1 MAGSLDIVNMSDSP
15 VHPASFGTTPT
26 DLIGPATRLALS
38 NFAVS
43 GRPMSMS
50 VVRSLVVIKRA
61 MANANSR
68 FSDITGIDEPTA
80 TAIGLAADEVL
91 RGDWDNQF
99 GIDTFQTGSGT
110 STNMNVN
117 EVLGALAQ
125 RKLAGSTIHPND
137 HVNASQSTND
147 VFPTAVRMAV
157 LAEIRDVLMPGL
169 DVLHDALVN
178 RADEF
183 ADVVK
188 AGRTHLMDA
197 SPITLGQEF
206 GGYAAQVAE
215 SRERIRDTCVRVA
228 AVPLGG
234 TATGNGLNAP
244 DGVADI
250 AIAEI
255 ARTTG
260 LAVYAT
266 ADRFA
271 SQASPDALVELSGQL
286 RVTATAMFK
295 IANDIRLLASGPS
308 TGLAEI
314 RLPELQP
321 GSSIMPGKVNPVLCE
336 VVTQVAAQVIG
347 NDAAIGFAGSQ
358 GTLEMNTYLPV
369 IADNLL
375 ASISLLGRATADFG
389 ARCVLGIEAD
399 RDRCRAYA
407 EASPAVATGLNVL
420 IGYDAATNL
429 VLRSRAEGRSI
440 RDVLVDSGLVDAA
453 EIDTVLD
460 VDRLARGSLGS
471 GLE

>member
-1 MAGSLDIVNMSDSP
+1 MSDSP
-15 VHPASFGTTPT
+15 AHSRSAGTTSI
-26 DLIGPATRLALS
+26 DLVGPATRLAMS

-43 GRPMSMS
+43 GRPMAMS

-61 MANANSR
+61 MANSNAQ
-68 FSDITGIDEPTA
+68 FSDFTGIDGSIA
-80 TAIGLAADEVL
+80 TAIGVAADEIL
-91 RGDWDNQF
+91 RGDWDDQF
-99 GIDTFQTGSGT
+99 RIDTFQTGSGT

-117 EVLGALAQ
+117 EVIASLAQ
-125 RKLAGSTIHPND
+125 RELRGSSIHPND

-147 VFPTAVRMAV
+147 VFPTAVRMAA

-169 DVLHDALVN
+169 DALHDALRN

-206 GGYAAQVAE
+206 GGYAAQIAE
-215 SRERIRDTCVRVA
+215 SRERIDDTCVRVA

-244 DGVADI
+244 DGVADL

-255 ARTTG
+255 ARSTG
-260 LAVYAT
+260 LAVYPA

-271 SQASPDALVELSGQL
+271 SQSSPDALVELSGQL

-295 IANDIRLLASGPS
+295 IANDIRLLASGPN
-308 TGLAEI
+308 TGLGEI

-347 NDAAIGFAGSQ
+347 NDATIGFAGSQ

-375 ASISLLGRATADFG
+375 TSISLLGRAAADFG
-389 ARCVLGIEAD
+389 LRCVLGIEAD
-399 RDRCRAYA
+399 RDRCRVYA
-407 EASPAVATGLNVL
+407 EASPAVATALNVL
-420 IGYDAATNL
+420 IGYDAATSL
-429 VLRSRAEGRSI
+429 VLRSRVEGRSL
-440 RDVLVDSGLVDAA
+440 REVLLDSGLVDAA
-453 EIDTVLD
+453 EIDSVLD
-460 VDRLARGSLGS
+460 VDRLARGPH
-471 GLE
+471 

>member
-1 MAGSLDIVNMSDSP
+1 MAGFIKTVDMSDSP
-15 VHPASFGTTPT
+15 VHSASFGTTST
-26 DLIGPATRLALS
+26 ELIGPATRLALS

-43 GRPMSMS
+43 GRPMSML

-61 MANANSR
+61 MANANAR
-68 FSDITGIDEPTA
+68 FGDITGIDEPIA
-80 TAIGLAADEVL
+80 TAIGLAVDDVL
-91 RGDWDNQF
+91 RGDWDHQF

-117 EVLGALAQ
+117 EVLAALAQ
-125 RKLAGSTIHPND
+125 RKLAGSTRIHPND

-147 VFPTAVRMAV
+147 VFPTAVRMAA
-157 LAEIRDVLMPGL
+157 LAEVRDVLMPGL
-169 DVLHDALVN
+169 DVLHDALAN
-178 RADEF
+178 RADQF

-206 GGYAAQVAE
+206 GGYAAQIVEA
-215 SRERIRDTCVRVA
+215 RERIRETCVRVA

-260 LAVYAT
+260 LAVYPA

-295 IANDIRLLASGPS
+295 IANDLRLLASGPN

-347 NDAAIGFAGSQ
+347 NDATIGFAGSQ

-369 IADNLL
+369 IADNLV
-375 ASISLLGRATADFG
+375 ASISLLGRAAADFG

-407 EASPAVATGLNVL
+407 EASPAVATALNVL

-429 VLRSRAEGRSI
+429 VLRSRVEGRSI
-440 RDVLVDSGLVDAA
+440 RDVLVDSGLVDES
-453 EIDTVLD
+453 EIDRVLD
-460 VDRLARGSLGS
+460 VDRLARGSS
-471 GLE
+471 